1 MKWLFGRSPMPC
13 YAIAIQSSIP
23 MGNTNQPARND
34 ACGNGFRNVHFGR
47 KRNSESRTG
56 RESLDCWMTIFR
68 VTEVGA
74 EKASLVSFLYRMSH
88 QKPMIDNSESQI
100 PRIVSP
106 QRAVKTRLAAA
117 VANDERRR
125 LPFFPSGHTG
135 FKPSSRVRPGGHGS
149 HELQASCVG
158 LGDGGRFWQEAG

>member
-1 MKWLFGRSPMPC
+1 MPLPFKVV
-13 YAIAIQSSIP
+13 YP

-125 LPFFPSGHTG
+125 LPFFSLWAH
-135 FKPSSRVRPGGHGS
+135 RI
-149 HELQASCVG
+149 QAVQRG
-158 LGDGGRFWQEAG
+158 QTRGAWQP